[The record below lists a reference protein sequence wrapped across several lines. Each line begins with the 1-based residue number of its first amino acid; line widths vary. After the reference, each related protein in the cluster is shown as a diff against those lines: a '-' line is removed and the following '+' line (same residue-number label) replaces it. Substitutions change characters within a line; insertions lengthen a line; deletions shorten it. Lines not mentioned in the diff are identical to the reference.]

1 MGRDQCLRAQPVTV
15 SGNAVLFF
23 SQIMM
28 NAVTKVITA
37 MRMHHVL
44 IPLDT
49 LNAYVTQGL
58 LEMGVSICAGK
69 IAFFPI
75 FMLLLFFVLLC
86 LLLRYVLFEEA
97 KETKFHLLF

>member
-1 MGRDQCLRAQPVTV
+1 MGRDQCLRAQRVTV

-23 SQIMM
+23 FAQIMM

-37 MRMHHVL
+37 MRMQHVL

-58 LEMGVSICAGK
+58 LEMGVSVQVK
-69 IAFFPI
+69 LPFFS
-75 FMLLLFFVLLC
+75 FLCCCCSWFCFVCYFVLFSL
-86 LLLRYVLFEEA
+86 
-97 KETKFHLLF
+97 KKGTKFHLLF